1 MDNEIKRQK
10 SLPPR
15 WAGMMIFKTPSQASA
30 FVTNLYAAEGRGQAL
45 KAWQHA
51 RDIVAMTYDLYC
63 STEEAAKIAG
73 GVVAMLTDQEKPA
86 LPENLILDGNT
97 QEIELTVLAG
107 GDRFENRFILLEDQY
122 VPVPW

>member
-1 MDNEIKRQK
+1 
-10 SLPPR
+10 
-15 WAGMMIFKTPSQASA
+15 MMIFKTPSQASA